1 MKQIPRTT
9 TPFSATHAKRPKR
22 RALIDRRNEQRT
34 RLPASNAREPQ
45 MRTFSFLFAFAVFLV
60 GPCMAGSSAEHAAHI
75 GTFSYSGTPVTGP
88 ASALVMA
95 AR

>member
-1 MKQIPRTT
+1 M

-22 RALIDRRNEQRT
+22 RALIGRRNEQRT
-34 RLPASNAREPQ
+34 SLPASNTRESQ

-60 GPCMAGSSAEHAAHI
+60 GPCMAGSSAEQAAHI
-75 GTFSYSGTPVTGP
+75 GTFSYSGTPVAGI
-88 ASALVMA
+88 ASAMVMA

>member
-9 TPFSATHAKRPKR
+9 TSFSATHAKRPKR

-88 ASALVMA
+88 ATALVMA